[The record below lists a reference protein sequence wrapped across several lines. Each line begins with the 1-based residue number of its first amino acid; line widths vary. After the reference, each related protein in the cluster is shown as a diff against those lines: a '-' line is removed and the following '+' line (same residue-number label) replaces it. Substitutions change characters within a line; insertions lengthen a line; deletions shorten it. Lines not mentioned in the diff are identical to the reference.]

1 MTAPTNTN
9 SRVIARWIDQ
19 DGAPLTVTITGLEQ
33 PSKNAKTG
41 DMLQVAIMRADKL
54 PSLAARDGAD
64 RSVCGSC
71 QLRPYLGNKIKCY
84 VKLWRSFNGIWR
96 SVVATGAAVTESI
109 GELIEPLQ
117 RCSEPGAKHSRR
129 RCAHKTG
136 KPLGVR
142 LGSYGDP
149 SFIDI
154 GLIRELCPTDRRQ
167 IRTGYT
173 HRWRE
178 IPIAYAD
185 YMMASLDPETDPNR
199 ATAREEANAAG
210 WSTYAVLERGEAPSE
225 GSVLCPHTTHGIAC
239 ADCGLCAGAL
249 SWSGSGKRRARP
261 INIEVV
267 AI

>member
-1 MTAPTNTN
+1 MNAPTNTN
-9 SRVIARWIDQ
+9 SRVIAQWIDP
-19 DGAPLTVTITGLEQ
+19 DGAPLTVTVTGLER

-71 QLRPYLGNKIKCY
+71 QLRPSLGNKIKCY
-84 VKLWRSFNGIWR
+84 VKLWRSFNQIYR
-96 SVVATGAAVTESI
+96 STIAAGAAVTESI
-109 GELIEPLQ
+109 GELIAPLQ
-117 RCSEPGAKHSRR
+117 RCNEPGAKHSRR

-149 SFIDI
+149 SFIDLD
-154 GLIRELCPTDRRQ
+154 LITELCPPGRP
-167 IRTGYT
+167 RTGFT

-185 YMMASLDPETDPNR
+185 YMMGSLDPETHPDR
-199 ATAREEANAAG
+199 AAARAEANALG
-210 WSTYAVLERGEAPSE
+210 FSTYAVLERGAAPSV
-225 GSVLCPHTTHGIAC
+225 GSVICPHTTHGIAC

-249 SWSGSGKRRARP
+249 SWSGSGKRRAQP